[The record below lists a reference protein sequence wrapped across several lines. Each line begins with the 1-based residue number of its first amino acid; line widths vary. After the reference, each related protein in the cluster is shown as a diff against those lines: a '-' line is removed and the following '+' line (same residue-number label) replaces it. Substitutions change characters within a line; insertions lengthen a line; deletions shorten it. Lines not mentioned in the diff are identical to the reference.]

1 MALRKPIVAVVY
13 DSASRGVAELA
24 GRTEQVALSLG
35 RGAECAGGASRLL
48 RVPLRPAD
56 WDVLDG
62 ADVIV
67 FGAPTYM
74 GSVSAALKTFME
86 ESLGR
91 FLGRVWQD
99 KLAAGFTNSAAMSGD
114 KLSTLSQL
122 AVFAAQHGMLW
133 VSLGQLGGWNTTA
146 GAPEDLNRLG
156 SFLGL
161 MAQSNADQGPAE
173 APPMADRATAF
184 EFGKR
189 IATLA
194 ARWTDPA

>member
-1 MALRKPIVAVVY
+1 MTDRSPLVAVVY
-13 DSASRGVAELA
+13 DSASRGFRELA

-35 RGAECAGGASRLL
+35 RGAECAGATTSLFQ
-48 RVPLRPAD
+48 VPLRPAD

-67 FGAPTYM
+67 FGSPTYM
-74 GSVSAALKTFME
+74 GSASAALKAFME
-86 ESLGR
+86 ESLDR
-91 FLGRVWQD
+91 FLGRLWQD
-99 KLAAGFTNSAAMSGD
+99 KLAAGFTNSAGMSGD

-133 VSLGQLGGWNTTA
+133 VSLGQLAGWTTTA
-146 GAPEDLNRLG
+146 GGPEDLNRLG

-173 APPMADRATAF
+173 VPPLADRATAF

-194 ARWTDPA
+194 ARWAAPK

>member
-1 MALRKPIVAVVY
+1 MKNRSPLVAVVY
-13 DSASRGVAELA
+13 DSASRGLGELT

-35 RGAECAGGASRLL
+35 RGAECAGAAACLL
-48 RVPLRPAD
+48 RVPLQPAD
-56 WDVLDG
+56 WILLDG

-74 GSVSAALKTFME
+74 GSVSAALKVFME

-114 KLSTLSQL
+114 KLSTLTQL

-133 VSLGQLGGWNTTA
+133 VSLGQLAGWSTTA
-146 GAPEDLNRLG
+146 GRPEDLNRLG

-161 MAQSNADQGPAE
+161 MAQSNADQGP
-173 APPMADRATAF
+173 
-184 EFGKR
+184 
-189 IATLA
+189 
-194 ARWTDPA
+194 